1 MLVFVDRSNY
11 NNLVRIELL
20 GPRDARALN
29 QLTQRALREHPTAFT
44 TDAAAVARRRD
55 DEVAAHLRELQRGRG
70 FRLGAF
76 DERNDLVGTVRL
88 NPRAGSRLAHSA
100 DLVFLYVCREAQHR
114 GIGRQL
120 VARAIELAREV
131 DGLRQLEL
139 MVSSDSPIAQRLYEA
154 HGFVA
159 TGVLRDQIRVDDA
172 YHDLIPMWR
181 ALDA

>member
-1 MLVFVDRSNY
+1 M
-11 NNLVRIELL
+11 
-20 GPRDARALN
+20 N

-76 DERNDLVGTVRL
+76 DESGSLVGTVRL
-88 NPRAGSRLAHSA
+88 NPRVGSRLAHSA
-100 DLVFLYVCREAQHR
+100 DLVFLYVCSEAQNR

-120 VARAIELAREV
+120 VTRAIGLAREI

-139 MVSSDSPIAQRLYEA
+139 MVSSDSPIARRLYDRLECE
-154 HGFVA
+154 A
-159 TGVLRDQIRVDDA
+159 TGVLKHQIRVGDQ

-181 ALDA
+181 SLDD